1 MNRQDSEKLIT
12 LAAADLLI
20 SHRDGDMT
28 LLYLYLCRTGCTDRE
43 KAGVDLFMPRQRLN
57 EAFERL
63 EMCGLLPLSAEAPRS
78 GMSVGPAPRYAA
90 ADSPAKENPIAP
102 AQELPEYTAQDV
114 RIRSEQDSAFSA
126 VLKEA
131 RLIMGR
137 ALSTP
142 DLIKMLGIYDHLDL
156 PADVM
161 MELMHF
167 VADSYR
173 EKYGE
178 SRRPTA
184 RAFEREAQVWA
195 EKKITDFDAAENH
208 IRRVRERKGMEAQIK
223 EALDI
228 RDRGFTDTESLYVAQ
243 WQDWGFGPEEIHL
256 AYDRAVTKT
265 GKRSLAYTNG
275 ILQNWHERKLHTLQ
289 EILEKDGPSPRA
301 VRTAP
306 SSGGKGIDVQ
316 KIGEIAEI
324 MKGAGT

>member
-1 MNRQDSEKLIT
+1 MNRQDSEKIIT
-12 LAAADLLI
+12 AAAADLLI
-20 SHRDGDMT
+20 RHRDGDMA

-63 EMCGLLPLSAEAPRS
+63 EMCGLLSPGAFSSVEGPQKAEEVPSPSAITI
-78 GMSVGPAPRYAA
+78 
-90 ADSPAKENPIAP
+90 SPPE
-102 AQELPEYTAQDV
+102 ELPEYSAEDV
-114 RIRSEQDSAFSA
+114 KIRSEQDSAFSA

-142 DLIKMLGIYDHLDL
+142 DLIKMLGMYDHLNL

-167 VADSYR
+167 VADCYR

-184 RAFEREAQVWA
+184 RAFELEAQIWA
-195 EKKITDFDAAENH
+195 DRKITDFDAAETY
-208 IRRVRERKGMEAQIK
+208 IRLYRERKSQEGLIK
-223 EALDI
+223 EAMDI
-228 RDRGFTDTESLYVAQ
+228 RGREFTDTERRYLSV
-243 WQDWGFGPEEIHL
+243 WQDLGFGPEEIHL

-265 GKRSLAYTNG
+265 GKRAMAYMNG
-275 ILQNWHERKLHTLQ
+275 ILQNWHRLNLHTKK

-301 VRTAP
+301 GHSAP
-306 SSGGKGIDVQ
+306 STSGARAIDI
-316 KIGEIAEI
+316 KKLGEIEEI

>member
-1 MNRQDSEKLIT
+1 MNRQDSEKIIT
-12 LAAADLLI
+12 AAAADLLI
-20 SHRDGDMT
+20 AHRDSDMT

-63 EMCGLLPLSAEAPRS
+63 EMCGLLPLSEEYLRPGMRSEAAFPSAAAEA
-78 GMSVGPAPRYAA
+78 
-90 ADSPAKENPIAP
+90 PAKENPIAL
-102 AQELPEYTAQDV
+102 AQELPEYSAQDV
-114 RIRSEQDSAFSA
+114 KIRSEQDSDFSA

-137 ALSTP
+137 SLSTP
-142 DLIKMLGIYDHLDL
+142 DLIKMLGIYDHLDM
-156 PADVM
+156 PAEVM

-178 SRRPTA
+178 SKRPTT
-184 RAFEREAQVWA
+184 RAFEREAQLWT
-195 EKKITDFDAAENH
+195 EKKITDFDAAENY
-208 IRRVRERKGMEAQIK
+208 IRLVRERKGMEAQIK
-223 EALDI
+223 ESIDI
-228 RDRGFTDTESLYVAQ
+228 HDRDFTDTERLYITQ

-275 ILQNWHERKLHTLQ
+275 ILQKWHERRLHTLQ
-289 EILEKDGPSPRA
+289 EILEKDGPSPRTGRA
-301 VRTAP
+301 VP
-306 SSGGKGIDVQ
+306 SSGGKSIDIQ
-316 KIGEIAEI
+316 KLGEIAEI

>member
-1 MNRQDSEKLIT
+1 MNRQDSGKLIT

-57 EAFERL
+57 EAYERL
-63 EMCGLLPLSAEAPRS
+63 EMCGLLPLSEEAPRA
-78 GMSVGPAPRYAA
+78 GMPAGPASRSAA
-90 ADSPAKENPIAP
+90 SDSPAAEKPIAP

-161 MELMHF
+161 MELLHF
-167 VADSYR
+167 VADNYR
-173 EKYGE
+173 EKFGE
-178 SRRPTA
+178 SKRPTA
-184 RAFEREAQVWA
+184 RAFEREAMLWA
-195 EKKITDFDAAENH
+195 EKKITDFDAAENY
-208 IRRVRERKGMEAQIK
+208 IRKVRERKGMEAQIK

-228 RDRGFTDTESLYVAQ
+228 RDRSFTDTESLYISQ
-243 WQDWGFGPEEIHL
+243 WQDMGFGPEEIHL

-275 ILQNWHERKLHTLQ
+275 ILQKWHERKLHTLQ

-301 VRTAP
+301 NIVAP
-306 SSGGKGIDVQ
+306 SPGGNGINI
-316 KIGEIAEI
+316 KKLGEIEEI

>member
-1 MNRQDSEKLIT
+1 
-12 LAAADLLI
+12 
-20 SHRDGDMT
+20 
-28 LLYLYLCRTGCTDRE
+28 
-43 KAGVDLFMPRQRLN
+43 
-57 EAFERL
+57 
-63 EMCGLLPLSAEAPRS
+63 
-78 GMSVGPAPRYAA
+78 
-90 ADSPAKENPIAP
+90 
-102 AQELPEYTAQDV
+102 
-114 RIRSEQDSAFSA
+114 
-126 VLKEA
+126 
-131 RLIMGR
+131 LIMGR

-167 VADSYR
+167 VADSSR

-184 RAFEREAQVWA
+184 RAFERVAQIWA

-208 IRRVRERKGMEAQIK
+208 IRKVRERKGMEAQIR

-289 EILEKDGPSPRA
+289 EILEKDGPSPRTGRS
-301 VRTAP
+301 VP

-324 MKGAGT
+324 MKGTGT

>member
-1 MNRQDSEKLIT
+1 MNRQKSEKMIT
-12 LAAADLLI
+12 AAAADLLI
-20 SHRDGDMT
+20 SLRDGDMT

-57 EAFERL
+57 EAYERL
-63 EMCGLLPLSAEAPRS
+63 EMCGLLPLAEDALRPAVRGGTAPLP
-78 GMSVGPAPRYAA
+78 GAA
-90 ADSPAKENPIAP
+90 KAEKPIAP
-102 AQELPEYTAQDV
+102 AQELPEYSAEDV
-114 RIRSEQDSAFSA
+114 RIRSEQDSAFAA

-167 VADSYR
+167 VADCYR
-173 EKYGE
+173 EKFGE

-184 RAFEREAQVWA
+184 HAFEREAQLWA
-195 EKKITDFDAAENH
+195 EKKITDFDAAETY
-208 IRRVRERKGMEAQIK
+208 IRRVRERKGQEAQIK

-228 RDRGFTDTESLYVAQ
+228 RDRDFTDTERDYITR
-243 WQDWGFGPEEIHL
+243 WQDLGFGPEEIHL

-275 ILQNWHERKLHTLQ
+275 ILQNWHERKLSTLQ
-289 EILEKDGPSPRA
+289 EILEKDGPSTRA
-301 VRTAP
+301 GRVVPA
-306 SSGGKGIDVQ
+306 SGGKGINIKQ
-316 KIGEIAEI
+316 LGEIEEI

>member
-1 MNRQDSEKLIT
+1 MSRQDSEKIIT
-12 LAAADLLI
+12 AAAADLLI
-20 SHRDGDMT
+20 SLRDGDMT

-63 EMCGLLPLSAEAPRS
+63 EMCGLLPPAEDTLRPGVRGRSAPL
-78 GMSVGPAPRYAA
+78 PAGTGAA
-90 ADSPAKENPIAP
+90 KAEKPIAP
-102 AQELPEYTAQDV
+102 AQELPEYSADDV

-184 RAFEREAQVWA
+184 RAFEREAQLWA
-195 EKKITDFDAAENH
+195 EKKITDFDAAETY
-208 IRRVRERKGMEAQIK
+208 IRRVRERKGQEAQIK
-223 EALDI
+223 EAIDI
-228 RDRGFTDTESLYVAQ
+228 RERDFTDTERDYTNR
-243 WQDWGFGPEEIHL
+243 WQDLGFGPEEIHL

-275 ILQNWHERKLHTLQ
+275 ILQNWHERKLHSLQ
-289 EILEKDGPSPRA
+289 EILEKDGPSPRTGRA
-301 VRTAP
+301 VP

>member
-1 MNRQDSEKLIT
+1 
-12 LAAADLLI
+12 
-20 SHRDGDMT
+20 
-28 LLYLYLCRTGCTDRE
+28 
-43 KAGVDLFMPRQRLN
+43 
-57 EAFERL
+57 
-63 EMCGLLPLSAEAPRS
+63 
-78 GMSVGPAPRYAA
+78 
-90 ADSPAKENPIAP
+90 
-102 AQELPEYTAQDV
+102 
-114 RIRSEQDSAFSA
+114 
-126 VLKEA
+126 
-131 RLIMGR
+131 
-137 ALSTP
+137 
-142 DLIKMLGIYDHLDL
+142 
-156 PADVM
+156 
-161 MELMHF
+161 
-167 VADSYR
+167 ADSYR

-289 EILEKDGPSPRA
+289 EILEKDGPSPRT